1 MNLRLFCAALVA
13 VCVLGRSSAVEN
25 AAPFLPAEPWLLTTP
40 RISGEWSGV
49 RPLIEDRG
57 VSVSGSYSAEVW
69 GNTVGGI
76 GTGAVYTGLLD
87 FGVDVDLERAFG
99 WQGASLSTTW
109 LWLSGSDLSE
119 KYVGNFLTVSN
130 LAGFNSLRMLELWFE
145 QELWDGL
152 ISIRAGQLDADAEFM
167 LSDYAAL
174 FLNGTFGWPAVAYM
188 NLPEGGPGYPMGTLG
203 ARLAVHPTESVSI
216 LAAAFQGNVFAQD
229 VNRHGFRY
237 RLSAE
242 TGYTFLMET
251 QWRWCQNDTG
261 LPGGLKLGG
270 WAQSGKFA
278 DALAESTA
286 SGNFGFYGIMDQML
300 FREPSDSMP
309 AGGGK
314 AGTTDGK
321 SVVEET
327 PGDVSDQ
334 GLGCFAMVSFTDPD
348 RNFVSFSIDAGLIY
362 RGLIPTRDE
371 DTLGVAFGYAQ
382 LSAGAENS
390 LAADGASPAGA
401 EMVLECTYQAKVTG
415 WLVVQP
421 DVQYIIQPGGTD
433 SLPNAFVIGAR
444 ATVTF

>member
-1 MNLRLFCAALVA
+1 MFRFFCGALVA
-13 VCVLGRSSAVEN
+13 LSVLGRSSAVED

-40 RISGEWSGV
+40 RVSGDWSGV

-57 VSVSGSYSAEVW
+57 VSISGSYSAEVW
-69 GNTVGGI
+69 GNTSGGL
-76 GTGAVYTGLLD
+76 GTGTVYTGLLD

-99 WQGASLSTTW
+99 WEGASLSTTW
-109 LWLSGSDLSE
+109 LWLSGRDLSE
-119 KYVGNFLTVSN
+119 DYVGNFLTVSN
-130 LAGFNSLRMLELWFE
+130 LAGFNTLRMLELWFQ

-152 ISIRAGQLDADAEFM
+152 VSIRAGQLDADTEFM

-203 ARLAVHPTESVSI
+203 ARFAAHPTEYLSI

-251 QWRWCQNDTG
+251 QWDWCQEDTG
-261 LPGGLKLGG
+261 LPGALKIGG
-270 WAQSGKFA
+270 WAQSGKLA
-278 DALAESTA
+278 DALSESTG
-286 SGNFGFYGIMDQML
+286 SGNYGFYGILDQML
-300 FREPSDSMP
+300 FREPAESLPPGS
-309 AGGGK
+309 
-314 AGTTDGK
+314 GK
-321 SVVEET
+321 SRPTAGKSAVETES
-327 PGDVSDQ
+327 GHVSDQ
-334 GLGCFAMVSFTDPD
+334 GLGFFAMLAFTDPD
-348 RNFVSFSIDAGLIY
+348 RNFVSFSVDAGLTY
-362 RGLIPTRDE
+362 RGLIPTREE

-382 LSAGAENS
+382 LSAGAEGS
-390 LAADGASPAGA
+390 LSEEGTPPAGA

-421 DVQYIIQPGGTD
+421 DVQYIIQPGGTV
-433 SLPNAFVIGAR
+433 SVPNAFVIGAR